1 MSSTKTMNALG
12 VYTFYSQDYLTFIK
26 SISEMFNV
34 NIDAYFSPFFENE
47 EEEKQYEI
55 EDQLFDFGKKETYR
69 LAVYFLKFDAQKPV
83 ENNLYCSYGLYLPV
97 DFEYEKELFLEFY
110 ATGVFHLQ
118 FLPFNTTWKF
128 FIEDIIGLSDHYYQ
142 SEMEI
147 IEEVKTIRNKYIDI
161 LAKIDCKEVILWTDS
176 YYKTEYYIEDAND
189 FETKLSFNDIINCL
203 KDTDNLTIY
212 NFAQVLGRKIKI
224 ENSKYNYTDVVLYD
238 NFEDEILYIP
248 KEITWFK
255 T

>member
-34 NIDAYFSPFFENE
+34 NVYVFFSALFENE

-55 EDQLFDFGKKETYR
+55 ESQIFDFGKKETYI
-69 LAVYFLKFDAQKPV
+69 LTVYFSKFDIQKPL
-83 ENNLYCSYGLYLPV
+83 ENNVYCSYSLYLPV
-97 DFEYEKELFLEFY
+97 DFEYEKELSLEFY
-110 ATGVFHLQ
+110 ATGVFQLQ

-147 IEEVKTIRNKYIDI
+147 IDETKTIRNKYIDI
-161 LAKIDCKEVILWTDS
+161 LAKINCKEVFLWTDS
-176 YYKTEYYIEDAND
+176 YYKTEYYIEDAKD
-189 FETKLSFNDIINCL
+189 FETKLSFNDIKNSL
-203 KDTDNLTIY
+203 KETDNLTIY
-212 NFAQVLGRKIKI
+212 NFAQVLSRKIKI
-224 ENSKYNYTDVVLYD
+224 ENAKYDYTDVVLYD
-238 NFEDEILYIP
+238 NFEDEILYNP
-248 KEITWFK
+248 KEIT
-255 T
+255 